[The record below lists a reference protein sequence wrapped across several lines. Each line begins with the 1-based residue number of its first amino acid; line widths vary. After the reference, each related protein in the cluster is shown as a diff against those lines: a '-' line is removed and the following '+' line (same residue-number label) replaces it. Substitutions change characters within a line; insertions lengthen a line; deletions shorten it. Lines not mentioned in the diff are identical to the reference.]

1 MHLLDILKKI
11 KPGFY
16 LVFIILLVGFSR
28 YLPIDHPLLF
38 NFSPVLA
45 IFLFCGAYIK
55 GSFSWLAPVI
65 AIFLSDLFL
74 NPSYGKNFLE
84 PYMLTTIS
92 CYVLVW
98 ILGHKIGNRSKLTNW
113 LGGAILSAVLF
124 HLITCT
130 FSWIL
135 NPAYAKTT
143 SGLLQSIIIGE
154 PGFAPSYLFL
164 RNSILS
170 TIFFSVCFRW
180 FHLWLTQF
188 SLSQTAIVAP
198 KPQV

>member
-28 YLPIDHPLLF
+28 YLPIDHPSLF

-98 ILGHKIGNRSKLTNW
+98 ILGYKIGNRSKLTNW

>member
-28 YLPIDHPLLF
+28 YLPIDHPSLF

-98 ILGHKIGNRSKLTNW
+98 IIGHKIGNRSKFTNW